1 MFTSYPIKL
10 YTSNIKYKKYI
21 EKLLGTDDTYHYL
34 NELCSKCGYPRG
46 HHYSRSNNSSMCPT
60 KEDIEKYRYGEFEN
74 PNLIP
79 EFYKSF
85 TLIKIL

>member
-1 MFTSYPIKL
+1 MFTSYPIKI
-10 YTSNIKYKKYI
+10 YTSNIKYRKYI
-21 EKLLGTDDTYHYL
+21 EKVLGIDDRYHYL

-46 HHYSRSNNSSMCPT
+46 PHYSINGNTSICPT
-60 KEDIEKYRYGEFEN
+60 KEDIEKDRYGMFEN